1 MSTRSVS
8 LSKKLFSCILAMF
21 TLLAILSVV
30 TLVSLSSIEERSRRS
45 AEQTTKALVLANRI
59 ETAKGEMLA
68 AYRGHYM
75 RVLLK
80 EMDNAKKLSGEF
92 RENAKVTK
100 EAVAEILP
108 LLTSNEGK
116 NLARQLDAETDTW
129 LKKTAE
135 VEAFLAQGKLEE
147 AKEVS
152 HGTSMWGEM
161 RKHSVAL
168 EKITLADLEKDK
180 QMTIRQADMNRYV
193 IVGFIVVALGVCVVF
208 GFMVRQIV
216 GTLNRIAKE
225 LVEGSEQVASAAS
238 QVSSSSQALAQGA
251 SEQAASLQETSS
263 STEEINSMTRS
274 NAGNSRNAAEIVTRA
289 GQDFE
294 AANGKLKELVASM
307 GQINASSDK
316 IAKIIKL
323 IDEIAFQTNIL
334 ALNAAVEAAR
344 AGEAGM
350 GFAVVADEV
359 RNLAHRCAQAAK
371 DTAQL
376 IEESINNC
384 QQGSQKLTA
393 VETAIAELAKG
404 VQQVKTLV
412 DEVSVGSQQQ
422 ASGLD
427 EVAKSIGQMEQ
438 VTEKTAASAEES
450 AAAGEELKS
459 QSATLR
465 EIVDRLIALIGLAQA
480 KAGRPQLGA

>member
-225 LVEGSEQVASAAS
+225 LVDGSEQVASAAS

-359 RNLAHRCAQAAK
+359 RNLAHRC
-371 DTAQL
+371 
-376 IEESINNC
+376 